1 MNQLTASIEAE
12 VLPVSPILT
21 HVSILSCILFMYL
34 KYNICMFQWSC
45 AAWYSVTF
53 FLRSVATLLEFEN
66 LDSFLQRC
74 NKKKEKERQDR
85 LQPRITNFFTHIK
98 EEAYDGD
105 DEATPNKDHAHPC
118 TSSDISKVSN
128 NTLAEAHGNLM
139 RSYEDPPTSSTV
151 TTQTQT
157 EYVDTDKMTQGKNTL
172 VVTADQSTNTDSPK
186 AEKLTADKMTE
197 MESDITKLPPSPPP
211 AIQHVSTAE
220 KSTEMHNNIAT
231 LIPTDAENK
240 PSVITEEKG
249 SETGD
254 TITQVLL
261 LDKVHLVSGME
272 TWGTQT
278 DIVELQSMCP
288 IIPKTIETNLADVNT
303 SPRDNIS
310 ESDSVISSE
319 SKMEDKSKQ
328 PRAGLDMHCGE
339 YYESTFPPVIS

>member
-1 MNQLTASIEAE
+1 M
-12 VLPVSPILT
+12 
-21 HVSILSCILFMYL
+21 
-34 KYNICMFQWSC
+34 K
-45 AAWYSVTF
+45 
-53 FLRSVATLLEFEN
+53 FEN
-66 LDSFLQRC
+66 LNSFLQRRH
-74 NKKKEKERQDR
+74 KKKEKERQDR

-105 DEATPNKDHAHPC
+105 DEATPNKDDACPC
-118 TSSDISKVSN
+118 ASSDISNAASNPRNFVGSFNMVNKSSLASKVSN
-128 NTLAEAHGNLM
+128 NTSAEAHGNHL
-139 RSYEDPPTSSTV
+139 RSYEEPSTSSTV
-151 TTQTQT
+151 TIQTET

-186 AEKLTADKMTE
+186 AEKLTVDKTTE
-197 MESDITKLPPSPPP
+197 TESDITKLPPIPPP
-211 AIQHVSTAE
+211 AIQHVSTTE
-220 KSTEMHNNIAT
+220 KATEMDNNIAT
-231 LIPTDAENK
+231 LIPIDVKNK

-249 SETGD
+249 SETDD

-272 TWGTQT
+272 TWGTKT

-319 SKMEDKSKQ
+319 SKTEDKLNQ
-328 PRAGLDMHCGE
+328 PRAGLDMHWGE
-339 YYESTFPPVIS
+339 YYESTFPPSHISKCFTEANGQCDKRKDTITC